1 MTEHLLATAS
11 VCHLISLVRFFQGL
25 EYAMQFISWFF
36 LTLFNL
42 FVFTIQWTEA
52 YKEPYQ
58 TSKLELSEKIKLK
71 KLHLLKEILDR
82 ALNTPLLNIKLTAC
96 PCSLYVKVNY
106 MLEIRLY
113 LLPKCL
119 LIFHP
124 LGFCPE
130 YNIAVCGNEFFENLC
145 NG

>member
-1 MTEHLLATAS
+1 MN
-11 VCHLISLVRFFQGL
+11 RGP
-25 EYAMQFISWFF
+25 
-36 LTLFNL
+36 
-42 FVFTIQWTEA
+42 

-58 TSKLELSEKIKLK
+58 TSKLDLFEKIKLK

-96 PCSLYVKVNY
+96 SCSLYVKVNY

-113 LLPKCL
+113 LLPMCL